1 MRSCLRLV
9 TIACG
14 ITLLVGC
21 SSGNRAPLL
30 QGTIKATPTTNP
42 DLTGRPSPVVVR
54 TYELRALGAFNGAD
68 FFSLFER
75 ESETLASDLVGR
87 EEYDLRPGE
96 TRPYKRQLQ
105 PDTKFFGVV
114 AAFRDLENSRWRQ
127 AVPVPAKREVTLTV
141 GVEARAVTVTVK

>member
-9 TIACG
+9 TLACS
-14 ITLLVGC
+14 ITLAVGC
-21 SSGNRAPLL
+21 GSGSRAPIL
-30 QGTIKATPTTNP
+30 QGAIKTAPTANP
-42 DLTGRPSPVVVR
+42 DLSGRPSPVVIR
-54 TYELRALGAFNGAD
+54 TYELRAVGAFDSAD

-75 ESETLASDLVGR
+75 ESETLGSELVGR

-127 AVPVPAKREVTLTV
+127 AVPVPAKREVALTV
-141 GVEARAVTVTVK
+141 GVEAQAVTLTVK